1 MEDNEKIIEDY
12 LQRTGQ
18 SYQDLMG
25 GLHDYG
31 YDKIIELATRANK
44 ENKKITWKQDPDLI
58 DGSSFVIEDL

>member
-1 MEDNEKIIEDY
+1 MEDDKIIEDY

-25 GLHDYG
+25 GLHDFG
-31 YDKIIELATRANK
+31 YAKIIELAARANK